1 LALAASD
8 SFNISHSAHTPPPL
22 SGSLRF
28 AKDTHLWRK
37 RERERENAESDA
49 VYAQKKE
56 SAAHSALSLA
66 FLSHSFLSFLP
77 QLGIKAAALAAKM
90 KGLLHKKQRESECI
104 IRGGA
109 ESGARA

>member
-1 LALAASD
+1 
-8 SFNISHSAHTPPPL
+8 L

-37 RERERENAESDA
+37 RERENAESDA
-49 VYAQKKE
+49 VCAKE
-56 SAAHSALSLA
+56 RERGALGARSLA

-90 KGLLHKKQRESECI
+90 KGLLHKKQRESRE
-104 IRGGA
+104 
-109 ESGARA
+109 RASV